1 MQTQLSSESL
11 QSSRSDQHIQGVSY
25 PGDNLG
31 LNLPRSNT
39 YLLNAASRSTIYNSP
54 AVYIPCGFEPSV
66 AEEDDNLK
74 TFKAIKLKRF
84 PFIILPESQTA
95 QGLRQERPFLWL
107 CIMAVS
113 SKSSVQQVALE
124 KELRTIIGRQL
135 LLEGDKTLDLLLGVM
150 TYIAW

>member
-1 MQTQLSSESL
+1 
-11 QSSRSDQHIQGVSY
+11 
-25 PGDNLG
+25 
-31 LNLPRSNT
+31 
-39 YLLNAASRSTIYNSP
+39 
-54 AVYIPCGFEPSV
+54 V

-74 TFKAIKLKRF
+74 TFEAIKLKRF

-95 QGLRQERPFLWL
+95 QDLRQEQPFLWL

-113 SKSSVQQVALE
+113 SKSSVQQIALE

-135 LLEGDKTLDLLLGVM
+135 LLEGEKTLDLLLGVM

>member
-11 QSSRSDQHIQGVSY
+11 QSPRSDQHIQGVSY

-31 LNLPRSNT
+31 LNLPKSNT
-39 YLLNAASRSTIYNSP
+39 CLLNAASRSTICNSP

-66 AEEDDNLK
+66 AEDDNLK

-95 QGLRQERPFLWL
+95 QDLRQERPFLWL

-113 SKSSVQQVALE
+113 SKSSVQQIALE

-135 LLEGDKTLDLLLGVM
+135 LLEGEKTLDLLLGVM